1 MTDPDPELKE
11 ILIKKAESMKAR
23 ASFFDKVNRN
33 GITHVEDNTIDD
45 IIKSSPIPVLVD
57 FSADA
62 WCRPCQVMAPVYEEL
77 SREFANKILF
87 LKINTDHNPN
97 SSAKYRIFS
106 VPTFMMFNSGNRV
119 AQRAGAA
126 PKTKFKAWID
136 EIMRKIQ

>member
-1 MTDPDPELKE
+1 MTDPDPELRE
-11 ILIKKAESMKAR
+11 ILIRKA
-23 ASFFDKVNRN
+23 FFDKVNRN
-33 GITHVEDNTIDD
+33 GVTLVEDNTIDD

-62 WCRPCQVMAPVYEEL
+62 WCHPCQVMAPVYEEL

-87 LKINTDHNPN
+87 VKINTDHNPN

-126 PKTKFKAWID
+126 PKAKFKAWID
-136 EIMRKIQ
+136 EIMKKMQ

>member
-1 MTDPDPELKE
+1 MTDPDPELRE
-11 ILIKKAESMKAR
+11 ILIRKAESMKTR

-33 GITHVEDNTIDD
+33 GVTHVEDNTIDD

-57 FSADA
+57 FTADA

-77 SREFANKILF
+77 SREFAKKILF

-119 AQRAGAA
+119 AQRAGVA
-126 PKTKFKAWID
+126 PKAKFKAWID
-136 EIMRKIQ
+136 EIMKKMQ